1 MKKLV
6 SILLVSLIVI
16 TAFASCGKIKDD
28 GKAKPVSV
36 TFTDGDFEYVI
47 LEDGTAKITG
57 FHPEGNYEELNI
69 PSSFIN
75 QSVISTTSEAESS
88 SDEAET
94 TALSDQIP
102 VSVIGEE
109 AFAGSQA
116 IQYVNFCSTLVRIE
130 KRAFAESSIKNA
142 MMASSRKLTDIEE
155 GAFADCP
162 ELIQID
168 IPASVVNFGAGCF
181 ANATKLVVVSFRGN
195 QEKLDNSIFE
205 GSNSFRVCTYKENP
219 NIIKF
224 AEDNNYELKVLN

>member
-1 MKKLV
+1 MKKLI
-6 SILLVSLIVI
+6 SILVIAVLVV
-16 TAFASCGKIKDD
+16 TALASCGKIEDD
-28 GKAKPVSV
+28 GKAKPVSI

-47 LEDGTAKITG
+47 LDDGTAKITG

-75 QSVISTTSEAESS
+75 QSVISTSA
-88 SDEAET
+88 AET
-94 TALSDQIP
+94 KPDEESTTLSEQIP
-102 VSVIGEE
+102 VSIIGEE

-116 IQYVNFCSTLVRIE
+116 IQYVNFPSTLVRIE
-130 KRAFAESSIKNA
+130 KKAFAESSIKNA

-181 ANATKLVVVSFRGN
+181 ANAVKLVVVSFRGN

-205 GSNSFRVCTYKENP
+205 GSNSFRVCTYNENP

-224 AEDNNYELKVLN
+224 AEDNNYELKILN